1 MKVLVTAILTVAA
14 LSVMNGSAA
23 ATTPAQLLQ
32 SCQSVLR
39 AAGATDKATVQIPV
53 AGLECWYYMSAVQN
67 MSAVVDQDG
76 RPLLDICAP
85 AGTTLI
91 QYVRIFA
98 RYAQRHPEK
107 DTDNAAPLVLH
118 ALLDAFP
125 CGARRP
131 A

>member
-1 MKVLVTAILTVAA
+1 MKVLVAAILTVAA
-14 LSVMNGSAA
+14 LSVMTGSAA
-23 ATTPAQLLQ
+23 AVTPAQLRQ

-39 AAGATDKATVQIPV
+39 TAGATDKATIEIPV
-53 AGLECWYYMSAVQN
+53 AGLACWYYMSAVQN
-67 MSAVVDQDG
+67 LSAVVDQDG
-76 RPLLDICAP
+76 QPLLGVCAP

-107 DTDNAAPLVLH
+107 DADNAAPLVLN
-118 ALLDAFP
+118 ALLEAFP
-125 CGARRP
+125 CGKRRP

>member
-1 MKVLVTAILTVAA
+1 MKILVPAILTVAA
-14 LSVMNGSAA
+14 LSVMNSSAA
-23 ATTPAQLLQ
+23 AVTPAELVQ
-32 SCQSVLR
+32 SCQSILR
-39 AAGATDKATVQIPV
+39 AAGAKEKTTIEIPV
-53 AGLECWYYMSAVQN
+53 AGLTCWYYMSAVQN

-76 RPLLDICAP
+76 QPLLGICAP
-85 AGTTLI
+85 EGTTLI

-107 DTDNAAPLVLH
+107 DTENAAPLVLH

-125 CGARRP
+125 CGKRRP